1 MKATEKTKAAYA
13 MLRFGGDNAML
24 GGVNVRGNI
33 GVRIVR
39 TDIDSTG
46 SVGFPQPNV
55 FTQLLLTP
63 CGTPLGPDA
72 VVNPACYL
80 TDDLIAFADGSG
92 TPNNFKASYTNVLPS
107 LNVRFGLDD
116 HNFVRFGYSR
126 AMARPDFGLLRN
138 YVSIQAPLL
147 DTSAHSTFLTRAA
160 ARPLTTHNITFPP
173 P

>member
-1 MKATEKTKAAYA
+1 MRISDWSSDVCSSDLATVGCFTPPEVMKATEKTKAAYA
-13 MLRFGGDNAML
+13 MLRFGCDNAML

-39 TDIDSTG
+39 TDIDSPG

-63 CGTPLGPDA
+63 CGTPLDPAA

-80 TDDLIAFADGSG
+80 TDDRTAFAAGRG
-92 TPNNFKASYTNVLPS
+92 TP
-107 LNVRFGLDD
+107 
-116 HNFVRFGYSR
+116 HNFT
-126 AMARPDFGLLRN
+126 RPH
-138 YVSIQAPLL
+138 
-147 DTSAHSTFLTRAA
+147 T
-160 ARPLTTHNITFPP
+160 TFPHRKP

>member
-1 MKATEKTKAAYA
+1 MTRRPPIPTRTATLFPYTTLFRSAYA

-72 VVNPACYL
+72 VVNPDRKS
-80 TDDLIAFADGSG
+80 TR
-92 TPNNFKASYTNVLPS
+92 
-107 LNVRFGLDD
+107 LNSS
-116 HNFVRFGYSR
+116 H
-126 AMARPDFGLLRN
+126 
-138 YVSIQAPLL
+138 
-147 DTSAHSTFLTRAA
+147 
-160 ARPLTTHNITFPP
+160 
-173 P
+173 

>member
-80 TDDLIAFADGSG
+80 TADLIAFAYGRSEERRVGKECVRTVRSGGSR
-92 TPNNFKASYTNVLPS
+92 V
-107 LNVRFGLDD
+107 
-116 HNFVRFGYSR
+116 H
-126 AMARPDFGLLRN
+126 
-138 YVSIQAPLL
+138 
-147 DTSAHSTFLTRAA
+147 
-160 ARPLTTHNITFPP
+160 
-173 P
+173 

>member
-126 AMARPDFGLLRN
+126 SEEHTSELQSLMRTSYAVFCLKKKNNNTRPRE
-138 YVSIQAPLL
+138 
-147 DTSAHSTFLTRAA
+147 
-160 ARPLTTHNITFPP
+160 TT
-173 P
+173 